1 VTPGGGARRRR
12 RPRPCGVATTT
23 ESWQG
28 ACVRALVVLLLA
40 RC

>member
-12 RPRPCGVATTT
+12 RPRPCGVATT